1 MRGHNLPL
9 MRNRSVQPMQIYL
22 FTGGVQSEELNE
34 LVKRLSEALPDLA
47 IVSKLSDVPISPA
60 HGSDPRQSP
69 VYIIVPFLN
78 TASPLDRVISIAEQE
93 HPGTFFI
100 FVSKEISAS
109 EYKRLT
115 KNGSADWVSLNGA
128 PHEILDILSR
138 RNSLAPTAAAGEARQ
153 TKLFITGFVP
163 SGGGVGNTTLAL
175 ETAVQLK
182 LAKGNRPRR
191 ICYLDLDVQT
201 SHVCDYLDIEPRLKM
216 DEIVKN
222 PERLDDQLFAL
233 FVSSHS
239 SGLDVLATPRHRDA
253 TSNVSIGALDA
264 LFRVIARRYDLLILD
279 LPPLWFEWT
288 PQVLSVCDL
297 AVVTGLNTVAGLRQV
312 SDTLEAVRGIESPA
326 EAGDCRSGALPTDF
340 AWTRRSAPSWQAGA
354 GNRECRLCA
363 RRCRRCHPQRKHW
376 DTSGSR
382 WPLQPHQQGHPG
394 AGEYCRGGTRAKGR
408 AEG

>member
-1 MRGHNLPL
+1 

-47 IVSKLSDVPISPA
+47 IVSKLSDAPISPA
-60 HGSDPRQSP
+60 HGPDPRQNP

-78 TASPLDRVISIAEQE
+78 TASPLDRVISIAEQD

-115 KNGSADWVSLNGA
+115 KNGSADWASLDGA
-128 PHEILDILSR
+128 PLEILDILSR
-138 RNSLAPTAAAGEARQ
+138 RNSLTPAAAAAEARQ

-182 LAKGNRPRR
+182 LAKRNRPRR

-216 DEIVKN
+216 DEFAKD
-222 PERLDDQLFAL
+222 PDRLDDQLFAL

-239 SGLDVLATPRHRDA
+239 SGLDVLASPRHRDA
-253 TSNVSIGALDA
+253 TGNVSIGALDA

-279 LPPLWFEWT
+279 LPPFWFEWT
-288 PQVLSVCDL
+288 LQVLSVCDL
-297 AVVTGLNTVAGLRQV
+297 AVVTGLNSVAGLRQV
-312 SDTLEAVRGIESPA
+312 FDTLEAVRGIESPPKQVVV
-326 EAGDCRSGALPTDF
+326 GLGRCQPTLLG
-340 AWTRRSAPSWQAGA
+340 RV
-354 GNRECRLCA
+354 A
-363 RRCRRCHPQRKHW
+363 RRHHGKRVL
-376 DTSGSR
+376 GSENVIYVR
-382 WPLQPHQQGHPG
+382 EDAAAATHSVNTGIPLAIARGSSRISKDVRVLANIVG
-394 AGEYCRGGTRAKGR
+394 AALEPKAEPKAKGKR
-408 AEG
+408 